1 MTSTFQQGFGEWQD
15 AWQTLLLALHN
26 ASGPALIGFALL
38 VGAASSFTH
47 CAGMCAPIHLFL
59 AARRGGQ
66 VYAYHAGRITT
77 YVALGVLAGLL
88 GQGLALPSSTILT
101 RVTAS
106 VLALAYIL
114 MALHWLGWLRLANRM
129 EAWLG
134 HWLGK
139 PAAKA
144 LPALAQSTQPSPWPV
159 YVAGLAG
166 GLLPC
171 PTTQALLLVGL
182 GLGKPLQA
190 SAAMLAL
197 GLGTLPVFAVL
208 RPKLA
213 RGPRRHALAFARVL
227 GLIFIGLAIV
237 KVHGAWFTSH
247 PSCH

>member
-1 MTSTFQQGFGEWQD
+1 MTIPFQQLLSEWHES
-15 AWQTLLLALHN
+15 WQLLLLALQN
-26 ASGPALIGFALL
+26 ASGTALIGFALL
-38 VGAASSFTH
+38 VGLASSFTH

-59 AARRGGQ
+59 AARRGFQ

-77 YVALGVLAGLL
+77 YTLLGCLAGLL
-88 GQGLALPSSTILT
+88 GQSLSLPSNTTLT

-106 VLALAYIL
+106 VLALAYVL
-114 MALHWLGWLRLANRM
+114 MAMHWLGWLRIANRT

-139 PAAKA
+139 PAGKA
-144 LPALAQSTQPSPWPV
+144 LPALAQSSQTSPWPV

-171 PTTQALLLVGL
+171 PTTQALLLVGI
-182 GLGKPLQA
+182 GMGKPLQA
-190 SAAMLAL
+190 SIAMMAL
-197 GLGTLPVFAVL
+197 GIGTLPVFAVL

-213 RGPRRHALAFARVL
+213 RGPRRHAIAFARLL
-227 GLIFIGLAIV
+227 GLIFIGLAIL
-237 KVHGAWFTSH
+237 KVHGAWFTSQ